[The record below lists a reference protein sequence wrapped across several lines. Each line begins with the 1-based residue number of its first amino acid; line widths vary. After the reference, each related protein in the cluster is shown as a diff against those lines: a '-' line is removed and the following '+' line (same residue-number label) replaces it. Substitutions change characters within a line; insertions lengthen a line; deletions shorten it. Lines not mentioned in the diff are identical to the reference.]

1 MVTQIQKCN
10 LNYLDSSLSRC
21 ERFVWYNPN
30 RGSLF
35 QYQLNQRT
43 LKNQHSFPL

>member
-10 LNYLDSSLSRC
+10 LNYLDSSPLRC

-30 RGSLF
+30 QGSLF
-35 QYQLNQRT
+35 QYQLDQRT
-43 LKNQHSFPL
+43 LRNQHSFPL